1 MDKPLAVITG
11 ASAGIGRAVAD
22 AFGHAGHPVLLL
34 SRHIAP
40 PPPGTDRVR
49 TARVDVA
56 DAPALAHAIAQAE
69 AVFGPTGILIN
80 NAGMLGIGA
89 FEDRALADMEREI
102 DVLLRGVIHGIK
114 AVLPGM
120 IARKGGT
127 IVNIS
132 SIGDR
137 KPGPTGEIY
146 HACKAAVRSLGESL
160 QQAEARHGVRVINVA
175 PGLIKTGIHA
185 HMGISFEEYSRRL
198 GNPTF
203 IAAEELAEIV
213 LFCATRPP
221 HVCIRDIVV
230 MPTDSTF

>member
-11 ASAGIGRAVAD
+11 ASAGIGRALAG
-22 AFGHAGHPVLLL
+22 AFSRAGYPTLLL
-34 SRHIAP
+34 SRHIEP
-40 PPPGTDRVR
+40 SEPGADRVR

-56 DAPALAHAIAQAE
+56 DAAALAHAIAQAE
-69 AVFGPTGILIN
+69 AAFGSTGVLIN

-89 FEDRALADMEREI
+89 FEDRTLADMEREI
-102 DVLLRGVIHGIK
+102 DVLFRGVVHGIK

-137 KPGPTGEIY
+137 KPGPSGEIY

-175 PGLIKTGIHA
+175 PGLIKTDIHT
-185 HMGISFEEYSRRL
+185 HMGISFKEYARHL

>member
-1 MDKPLAVITG
+1 MGKPLAVVTG

-22 AFGHAGHPVLLL
+22 GFARQGYPVLGL
-34 SRHIAP
+34 SRHIP
-40 PPPGTDRVR
+40 PTSAGVVH
-49 TARVDVA
+49 AAQVDVT
-56 DAPALAHAIAQAE
+56 DAAGLARAIGRAE
-69 AVFGPTGILIN
+69 AAFGPTGILVN
-80 NAGMLGIGA
+80 NAGEIGVA
-89 FEDRALADMEREI
+89 PFAERPQADMDREI

-120 IARKGGT
+120 IARGCGT

-137 KPGPTGEIY
+137 KPGPEGEIY

-175 PGLIKTGIHA
+175 PGFVKTNIHT

-203 IAAEELAEIV
+203 IAPEELAEIV
-213 LFCATRPP
+213 LFCATRPA

-230 MPTDSTF
+230 MPTDSAF

>member
-1 MDKPLAVITG
+1 MDKPLAVVTG
-11 ASAGIGRAVAD
+11 ASTGIGRAVAD
-22 AFGHAGHPVLLL
+22 AFAREGHPVLLL
-34 SRHIAP
+34 SRHVEPTETATGRI
-40 PPPGTDRVR
+40 R

-56 DAPALAHAIAQAE
+56 DAAALAIAIARAE
-69 AVFGPTGILIN
+69 AEFGPTGILVN
-80 NAGMLGIGA
+80 NAGAIGIGA
-89 FEDRALADMEREI
+89 FEDRALQDMEREI
-102 DVLLRGVIHGIK
+102 DVLFRGVVHGIK

-120 IARKGGT
+120 IARRSGT

-137 KPGPTGEIY
+137 KPGPSGEIY

-175 PGLIKTGIHA
+175 PGFVKTNIHD
-185 HMGISFEEYSRRL
+185 HMGISFEEYARRL

-230 MPTDSTF
+230 MPTDSAF